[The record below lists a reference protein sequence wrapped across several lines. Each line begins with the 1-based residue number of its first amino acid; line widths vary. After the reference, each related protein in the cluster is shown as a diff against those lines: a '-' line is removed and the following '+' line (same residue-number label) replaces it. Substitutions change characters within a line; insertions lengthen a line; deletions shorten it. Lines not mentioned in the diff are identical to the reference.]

1 MSDVHSA
8 IGSYVADA
16 LNPVERAE
24 FEAHLSGCVS
34 CRLEVA
40 EFAETLAELTPLV
53 ATRPPAALRQ
63 SVLAA
68 IRTVQPLPA
77 EVEVRSA
84 EEQAARWIAEPG
96 SPDLQPLVPAA
107 ITGVRPLGP
116 DEVAP
121 LDEHPSEVP
130 DWTWLGVTAGL
141 SDDLSSRRRR
151 RTDRILAGLVAAA
164 LIVALAFSGWVYV
177 SWQENQTQVSQ
188 AQRENELLTAPD
200 AEVYT
205 DTVDGATV
213 SYVVSKQRN
222 EAMFIASNL
231 RNPGKNRTY
240 QLWTLKG
247 EAATPAGLVRTGGNV
262 REWIHGGPI
271 DNSTGL
277 ALTNEPGPSGSDAP
291 TPPTLAAVELKG

>member
-24 FEAHLSGCVS
+24 FEAHLSGCIS

-53 ATRPPAALRQ
+53 ATRPPAALRE

-68 IRTVQPLPA
+68 IRTVQPLPS
-77 EVEVRSA
+77 EIVVRSA
-84 EEQAARWIAEPG
+84 EEQAERRAEPG

-107 ITGVRPLGP
+107 ITGLRPLGP

-141 SDDLSSRRRR
+141 SDDLASRRSR
-151 RTDRILAGLVAAA
+151 RTDRVLAALVAAA

-188 AQRENELLTAPD
+188 AQKENELLTAPD
-200 AEVYT
+200 AKVYT
-205 DTVDGATV
+205 RTVDGARV
-213 SYVVSKQRN
+213 SFVVSKQLN
-222 EAMFIASNL
+222 EALFIASNL
-231 RNPGKNRTY
+231 PNPGPDRTY
-240 QLWTLKG
+240 QLWTIRG
-247 EAATPAGLVRTGGNV
+247 GAPTPAGLVRTGGNV
-262 REWIHGGPI
+262 RYLIKDAPVGSS
-271 DNSTGL
+271 DGL
-277 ALTNEPGPSGSDAP
+277 ALSSEPGPRGSDKP
-291 TPPTLAAVELKG
+291 TSVLFEVDL

>member
-24 FEAHLSGCVS
+24 FEAHLSGCIS

-53 ATRPPAALRQ
+53 ATRPPAALRE

-77 EVEVRSA
+77 EVVTRPA
-84 EEQAARWIAEPG
+84 EEQAARWMAEPG

-188 AQRENELLTAPD
+188 GQRENQLLTADD
-200 AEVYT
+200 ATVYPAK
-205 DTVDGATV
+205 VNGASV
-213 SYVVSKQRN
+213 SYVVSKERN

-231 RNPGKNRTY
+231 PNPAQNRTY
-240 QLWTLKG
+240 QLWTLKD
-247 EAATPAGLVRTGGNV
+247 EAPTPAGVVRTAATFGN
-262 REWIHGGPI
+262 
-271 DNSTGL
+271 
-277 ALTNEPGPSGSDAP
+277 
-291 TPPTLAAVELKG
+291 